1 MGITWWRLRITESSS
16 PLCRSARG
24 RPSTLLCHLNC
35 LGDSFAQRPM
45 RSRIRKSLL
54 LEQPNDLFRPASPKQ
69 NNVLRNIDHL
79 KQGREIK
86 ILVCAAGN
94 ENDRL
99 RDTLQSLYRRMSF
112 KPANRI
118 RMFGLRRSWAV
129 DSINIVSLHGKRR
142 PKWCSV
148 CLSS

>member
-1 MGITWWRLRITESSS
+1 MCALNVWRSITKGNAWALHDGALESLRAA
-16 PLCRSARG
+16 LLSADQREDDRG
-24 RPSTLLCHLNC
+24 TLLCHLNC

-118 RMFGLRRSWAV
+118 RMFGLRRS
-129 DSINIVSLHGKRR
+129 
-142 PKWCSV
+142 
-148 CLSS
+148 